1 MGRHSRRSH
10 VKRCGTCGKYRVVGA
25 GWMDWATKAGLSAA
39 SKAASWGQRGMALG
53 QKAAA
58 AYKRAAPAIQS
69 AREAYSKA
77 APLLAAAKGAYKDA
91 RAGRMGDAYARLT
104 PAAAAARSAY
114 DAAAPALRSA
124 RSAYDD
130 IRAEFMP
137 RPAEG
142 AAELEDEEPILS
154 ASGSG
159 RRRTR
164 GSGLYLR

>member
-77 APLLAAAKGAYKDA
+77 APLLAAALAPG
-91 RAGRMGDAYARLT
+91 
-104 PAAAAARSAY
+104 
-114 DAAAPALRSA
+114 AAAPVG
-124 RSAYDD
+124 
-130 IRAEFMP
+130 
-137 RPAEG
+137 PACTCGE
-142 AAELEDEEPILS
+142 
-154 ASGSG
+154 
-159 RRRTR
+159 RRCLQCDHVVHRTMN
-164 GSGLYLR
+164 